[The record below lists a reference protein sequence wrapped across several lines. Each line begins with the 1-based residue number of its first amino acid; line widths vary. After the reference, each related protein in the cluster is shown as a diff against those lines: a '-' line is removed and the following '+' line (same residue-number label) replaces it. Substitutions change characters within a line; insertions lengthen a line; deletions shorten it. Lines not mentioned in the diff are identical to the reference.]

1 MTQAQPSVILQI
13 QPHKQ
18 MTGLAVGAW
27 LDLSDIVMT
36 ARRTY
41 DMGVGSFTAQ
51 LKATLDSYEK
61 RMIETYVREGDPIA
75 IRMSNDPSITG
86 KLFYGFIDSVGR
98 SKAIDPAT
106 RAQTFTFT
114 ISGRGWGRALQTPI
128 LSGTALRGKRVAKV
142 PLVSGSSVR
151 EGEPTPQLPG
161 MITADVWVKI
171 MSAVWRPA
179 FQSNGSG
186 AQKALKRLLQITM
199 NDTWKN
205 PLGEALIDR
214 LSWGQFGNGV
224 KGIPWRIIELT
235 MGGNMLTP
243 DTILRQ
249 IGNESYN
256 EVIYD
261 YDYDNEEKPAI
272 IYRPRPYEA
281 KNKASVD
288 SFEVPLE
295 QITGGE
301 TTRTGAERFNYYR
314 SNAALMSFNGIEIGI
329 DRAGFKSP
337 VIDRDS
343 VERHGLRPIM
353 PQDDFFPPLN
363 ANADLLKYYIQRI
376 NKYYGWYANNAEMI
390 SGTVTCKGVI
400 PKAAIGKYVILPEA
414 YFWDDGGYSDKIKGY
429 CVALTET
436 FRVSPVTRAVTMD
449 SAIAFIRGETPASL
463 AVAEAEPWGDPA
475 AVTVEPASDVDRS
488 IYVTSNGMIKWS
500 EIYQKAQY
508 GQQRLNCPDVY
519 KANMIEICSI
529 VEKVAQA
536 MGVSTILITSSYRTY
551 DYDKAMWAAQ
561 HPSEPWSDKKTSPH
575 WYGKALDVQFVGQT
589 AAAVQAKF
597 AAMRA
602 AGEIRAG
609 GLGTYPT
616 FTHYDVGPNR
626 LWSSSPDDN

>member
-475 AVTVEPASDVDRS
+475 AVTVEPASTFDSAVN
-488 IYVTSNGMIKWS
+488 VTEHITWAELACKDGTPVP
-500 EIYQKAQY
+500 EIYKSNA
-508 GQQRLNCPDVY
+508 
-519 KANMIEICSI
+519 KKIANYAELILAETGGASI
-529 VEKVAQA
+529 VV
-536 MGVSTILITSSYRTY
+536 VSSYRTESWNKIKGGGPKSKHLY
-551 DYDKAMWAAQ
+551 AQAMDMRIPGKSLAEIQAAINSLIARGAI
-561 HPSEPWSDKKTSPH
+561 PRGWTGLYPASTPP
-575 WYGKALDVQFVGQT
+575 FVHYQYKGS
-589 AAAVQAKF
+589 
-597 AAMRA
+597 
-602 AGEIRAG
+602 GE
-609 GLGTYPT
+609 
-616 FTHYDVGPNR
+616 
-626 LWSSSPDDN
+626 SSTEDDT